1 MVLFSET
8 SDFLRCF
15 ANSIGVM
22 YFHLWIVFFDINIYI
37 HIAPLA
43 SWSEWLAN
51 FISSSISIGS
61 LNKHQLTEMLL
72 TALITI
78 NCTSRHVQKY
88 STCQKMW
95 QACKWNICW
104 TLKIYALSDLV
115 FYF

>member
-22 YFHLWIVFFDINIYI
+22 YFHLWIFFFDIYIYIYI
-37 HIAPLA
+37 HIAPV
-43 SWSEWLAN
+43 
-51 FISSSISIGS
+51 II
-61 LNKHQLTEMLL
+61 
-72 TALITI
+72 I

-104 TLKIYALSDLV
+104 TLKVYALSDLV